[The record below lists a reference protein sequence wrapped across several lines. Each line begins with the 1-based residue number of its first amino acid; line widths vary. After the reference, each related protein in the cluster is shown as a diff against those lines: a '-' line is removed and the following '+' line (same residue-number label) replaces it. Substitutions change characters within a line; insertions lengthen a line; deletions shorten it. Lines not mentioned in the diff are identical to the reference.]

1 MKRPLA
7 KGHVIGQNH
16 LPIMKLPLLIFFFKM
31 YMYLYRI
38 CDAIS
43 TFMSIMKK
51 DRYYI
56 VLVETMK
63 QIKGGPLN
71 VR

>member
-1 MKRPLA
+1 MSLA
-7 KGHVIGQNH
+7 RIICRLEIAFVN
-16 LPIMKLPLLIFFFKM
+16 LFFKM

>member
-1 MKRPLA
+1 
-7 KGHVIGQNH
+7 
-16 LPIMKLPLLIFFFKM
+16 MKLPFLIFFFKILTYV

-43 TFMSIMKK
+43 MSIMKK

-56 VLVETMK
+56 ALVETMK
-63 QIKGGPLN
+63 QMKGGPLN